1 MAIKLHILNAN
12 GKLSKMIDYIQ
23 QSFAVAV
30 EQINEVMILESLS
43 VDVIAKYNEYVPP
56 EMGMGGYTPT
66 EHEIQLWLPEDNDY
80 LMANFQQLFTATLA
94 HELHHC
100 FRHGSVG
107 YGKTLLEA
115 LITEGLACHFES
127 MVVNKTPIYVDHLDN
142 KDRQSWLEKS
152 RQLWHSTDYSHAD
165 WFFGNDKK
173 GIPKWVGYDLGF
185 ALVNQYLQK
194 VGSNAVDSYD
204 TPAIE
209 FVSV

>member
-1 MAIKLHILNAN
+1 MNDIKEIEYMAIKLHILNAN
-12 GKLSKMIDYIQ
+12 GKLTNMIDSIQ
-23 QSFAVAV
+23 QSFTVAV
-30 EQINEVMILESLS
+30 EQINKVMSLESLS
-43 VDVIAKYNEYVPP
+43 VDVIAKHHEYVPP

-152 RQLWHSTDYSHAD
+152 RQLWHSKD
-165 WFFGNDKK
+165 
-173 GIPKWVGYDLGF
+173 
-185 ALVNQYLQK
+185 
-194 VGSNAVDSYD
+194 
-204 TPAIE
+204 
-209 FVSV
+209 

>member
-12 GKLSKMIDYIQ
+12 GKLTKMIDYIQ

-66 EHEIQLWLPEDNDY
+66 EHEIQLWLPENNDY

-115 LITEGLACHFES
+115 LITEGLACHFEN

-185 ALVNQYLQK
+185 ALVHQYFQK
-194 VGSNAVDSYD
+194 VSSNAVDSYD
-204 TPAIE
+204 MPAIE